1 MDVFS
6 ILKNLLI
13 TVDAIIIGAGA
24 GLSASGGYDFTDEKF
39 FKQEFPDYYRLGYR
53 KFWDILSKYWDVNDS
68 NELEYYGFCAA
79 QTDVFFYNLSN
90 NFKTLNNIPGDPHY
104 HARSLQPYNDLY
116 RLLVTER
123 FKYRPQS
130 KNDSSYFIFTTNV
143 DHQFQLAGFP
153 DDKILSPQG
162 DLSFFQCSLP
172 CTHDIYDGYEY
183 VKKIMNNIDRNTM
196 KARPEDIPRCPKCG
210 RRMIPNVRCDN
221 RFIEE
226 PHIEN
231 YVNYNKFLSKY
242 LKNKKKVLLIEI
254 GVGFSTPSIIRF
266 PFDHLVK
273 KNENVY
279 LVRINSKNSEV
290 PNVDGRAFKMTN
302 DASTIISRLAT
313 EILDKDEI

>member
-1 MDVFS
+1 MC
-6 ILKNLLI
+6 
-13 TVDAIIIGAGA
+13 
-24 GLSASGGYDFTDEKF
+24 SAN
-39 FKQEFPDYYRLGYR
+39 R
-53 KFWDILSKYWDVNDS
+53 
-68 NELEYYGFCAA
+68 C
-79 QTDVFFYNLSN
+79 FFYNLSN
-90 NFKTLNNIPGDPHY
+90 NYKTLNNIPGDPHY
-104 HARSLQPYNDLY
+104 HARSLRPYNDLY

-123 FKYRPQS
+123 SKYHPQS

-172 CTHDIYDGYEY
+172 CTYDIYDGYEY
-183 VKKIMNNIDRNTM
+183 VKKIMDNIDRNTM

-226 PHIEN
+226 PHVAN
-231 YVNYNKFLSKY
+231 YANYNQFLSKY
-242 LKNKKKVLLIEI
+242 LKDKKKVLLIEI

-266 PFDHLVK
+266 PFDNLVK

-279 LVRINSKNSEV
+279 LVRINSKSSEV
-290 PNVDGRAFKMTN
+290 PNVNGRAFSMTN
-302 DASTIISRLAT
+302 DATTIISRLAA